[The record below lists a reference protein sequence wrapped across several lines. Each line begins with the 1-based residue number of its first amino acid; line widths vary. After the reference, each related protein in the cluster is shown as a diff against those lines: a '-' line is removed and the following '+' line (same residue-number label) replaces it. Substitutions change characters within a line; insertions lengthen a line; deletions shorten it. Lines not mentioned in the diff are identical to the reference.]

1 MQDYVFD
8 LDCARVP
15 QKYPGKRHFKGP
27 RAGQLP
33 GNPLGKNPSDVWI
46 LPNMK
51 HNHPEK
57 TVHPCQFP
65 IELVDRLISA
75 TTRPGDIVLDPFAG
89 VSSALCAALLRD
101 RRACGAEIVGEYVT
115 MSEERPSQVL
125 PGTLPVRPND
135 KPVYAPS
142 GEKLAQLP
150 AEFARARNNGNSADP
165 TPKWPLPSRY
175 G

>member
-1 MQDYVFD
+1 MAWRTGGGCPASPCHLAVVCSLASLYHFTDRPGSRCLGSQGVPAALKVQDYVFD

-89 VSSALCAALLRD
+89 VSSALCAAFCEIGG
-101 RRACGAEIVGEYVT
+101 RA
-115 MSEERPSQVL
+115 
-125 PGTLPVRPND
+125 
-135 KPVYAPS
+135 
-142 GEKLAQLP
+142 
-150 AEFARARNNGNSADP
+150 AR
-165 TPKWPLPSRY
+165 K
-175 G
+175 